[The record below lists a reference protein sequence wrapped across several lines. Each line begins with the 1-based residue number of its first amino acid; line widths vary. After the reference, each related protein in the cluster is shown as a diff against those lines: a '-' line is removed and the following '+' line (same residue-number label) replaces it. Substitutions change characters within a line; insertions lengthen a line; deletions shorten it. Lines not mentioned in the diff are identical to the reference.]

1 MEFQYTELGNDVFAY
16 QAREGNEKVGEIT
29 WTLLGD
35 IMVMDHTFVSPS
47 VRGGG
52 VAKKLLDQAADYARK
67 NDYKMEAVCSYVV
80 TAFNRY
86 KDYDDVRA

>member
-35 IMVMDHTFVSPS
+35 IMVMDHTFVSPTL
-47 VRGGG
+47 RGGG
-52 VAKKLLDQAADYARK
+52 VAKQLLDQAADYAAVLVTLRYLSRAVGRK
-67 NDYKMEAVCSYVV
+67 CWV
-80 TAFNRY
+80 
-86 KDYDDVRA
+86 